1 MKYTFLIRCL
11 LGLETILGGLTV
23 QLCGLRLYTTREH
36 GCSERQHC
44 KKSLTYVRLFE
55 FQCCDLHTNNPMLD
69 LVLQLCNNPIQ
80 H

>member
-23 QLCGLRLYTTREH
+23 QLCGLSLYTTREH

-44 KKSLTYVRLFE
+44 KKNPELILT
-55 FQCCDLHTNNPMLD
+55 
-69 LVLQLCNNPIQ
+69 
-80 H
+80 